1 MEWKKAIW
9 YMVVEYVTI
18 QTLFL
23 WYNIK
28 RCLRFVLEMV
38 ELFIHQNFA
47 NHHQIFKYVWN
58 KEFFFQKQDNN
69 FSTTCTTLWTKFQM
83 HGKKSTEIILLL
95 FVKMLCYT
103 W

>member
-1 MEWKKAIW
+1 
-9 YMVVEYVTI
+9 MVVEYVTI

-47 NHHQIFKYVWN
+47 NHHQIFKYVKIKKLFFKN
-58 KEFFFQKQDNN
+58 KTITFQLHVQPCEPN
-69 FSTTCTTLWTKFQM
+69 FICM
-83 HGKKSTEIILLL
+83 EKKSTEIILLL

-103 W
+103 

>member
-1 MEWKKAIW
+1 
-9 YMVVEYVTI
+9 MVVEYVTI

-47 NHHQIFKYVWN
+47 NHHLGKYLSMYKIKKLFFKN
-58 KEFFFQKQDNN
+58 KTITFQLHVQPCEPN
-69 FSTTCTTLWTKFQM
+69 FICMEKN
-83 HGKKSTEIILLL
+83 LLKL
-95 FVKMLCYT
+95 FYSCL
-103 W
+103 